1 MTWRGLLIL
10 PPCRLGVRGRER
22 ERRGSL
28 PQVLGGAPSAR
39 PPGPVEPDVEMSG
52 VVEAKLEFRS
62 RKSGVPRFS
71 VQVWNSHVPQR
82 REGAARQTRLSPWV
96 LPARWIVVFG
106 PYLPMVEPEDS
117 ILIIALAN
125 LELACCRSGG
135 CCLPAS

>member
-1 MTWRGLLIL
+1 MMGHADVAPRT
-10 PPCRLGVRGRER
+10 
-22 ERRGSL
+22 GSRT
-28 PQVLGGAPSAR
+28 AR
-39 PPGPVEPDVEMSG
+39 SPGPVEPDVEMSG

-82 REGAARQTRLSPWV
+82 REGAARWTRLSPWV